1 MYRAIF
7 IFDIQD
13 LLHELSV
20 ANQALRQRVPELKNI
35 ACDALKKAWIHHHL
49 WEDVHLA
56 LKPDADVIAVRS
68 KLDYDYYRFNQRL
81 SNRLVS
87 HVGLAVYPTNNPYY
101 HHPCSIEINQRD
113 LRILFDFGTVDLTKL
128 Y

>member
-13 LLHELSV
+13 LLHELSE
-20 ANQALRQRVPELKNI
+20 ANQALRQRVPELRYVP
-35 ACDALKKAWIHHHL
+35 CDTLKKAWIHHHL

-56 LKPDADVIAVRS
+56 LKPDVDVIAVRS

-81 SNRLVS
+81 SRRLVN
-87 HVGLAVYPTNNPYY
+87 HVGLAVYPANNPYY
-101 HHPCSIEINQRD
+101 HHPCSIEINRRD